1 MEKSKIK
8 RFLGIAVSVLVLA
21 LLLFGGY
28 LILRLLGWD
37 SLTRE
42 EVQAFVEGTGIFAP
56 IVFIIISF
64 VQVTIIPIPG
74 AITILAGNYL
84 FGAVES
90 FIYSYI
96 GMMLGAMFA
105 FFLGR
110 VIGRP
115 FVDFMTGGKEKTD
128 ELIDKLRGR
137 ENVLLFFMF
146 FLPLFPDDALC
157 AVAGVLPISTL
168 GFFLMQVVTRFTS
181 ILGTLLFMS
190 GEIIPYHSWGLVIL
204 AILALVCIA
213 ALIFSLVYARQI
225 NDIVNKVIDKLMPR
239 RNKKEENSTDAA
251 PSDSVINDEGNSS
264 EAGRDNSVIYK

>member
-1 MEKSKIK
+1 MNKTKFK
-8 RFLGIAVSVLVLA
+8 RILGLIISGVVLA

-28 LILRLLGWD
+28 LLLRLLGWD
-37 SLTRE
+37 NLTKE
-42 EVQAFVEGTGIFAP
+42 ELQAFVEGTGVFAP
-56 IVFIIISF
+56 IVFIIVSF

-84 FGAVES
+84 FGAVKS

-96 GMMLGAMFA
+96 GMMIGAMFA

-128 ELIDKLRGR
+128 ELIEKLRGR

-157 AVAGVLPISTL
+157 SVAGLLPISTL

-190 GEIIPYHSWGLVIL
+190 GEIIPYHGWGLVVL
-204 AILALVCIA
+204 AILALICIT
-213 ALIFSLVYARQI
+213 ALVLSLIYAVQI
-225 NDIVNKVIDKLMPR
+225 NDFVNRIIDKLFPR
-239 RNKKEENSTDAA
+239 HRKREESEPHTDLMKNGAID
-251 PSDSVINDEGNSS
+251 SDETDKTVIH
-264 EAGRDNSVIYK
+264 K

>member
-1 MEKSKIK
+1 MDKLKLK
-8 RFLGIAVSVLVLA
+8 RILGLIISGVVLA

-28 LILRLLGWD
+28 LLLRLLGWD
-37 SLTRE
+37 NLTKE
-42 EVQAFVEGTGIFAP
+42 ELQAFVEGTGVFAP
-56 IVFIIISF
+56 IVFIIVSF

-96 GMMLGAMFA
+96 GMMIGAMFA

-115 FVDFMTGGKEKTD
+115 FVDFMTGGREKTD
-128 ELIDKLRGR
+128 ELIDRLRGR

-157 AVAGVLPISTL
+157 AVAGLLPISTL

-190 GEIIPYHSWGLVIL
+190 GEIIPYHGWGLVVL
-204 AILALVCIA
+204 AILALICIA
-213 ALIFSLVYARQI
+213 ALVLSLIYAAQI
-225 NDIVNKVIDKLMPR
+225 NDFVNRIIDRLFPR
-239 RNKKEENSTDAA
+239 RRKREESE
-251 PSDSVINDEGNSS
+251 SVCESLENDLQNINDVDKTSLH
-264 EAGRDNSVIYK
+264 K